1 VADGVAEQA
10 VAPVAEAKLAAAHQA
25 MLRARDLQFDFAALP
40 EPPKPPGWLEWL
52 ARALEWFSPVLK
64 WVFWGGLAA
73 IAALVLY
80 FLLRE
85 LVGVRFRRP
94 GRRGARPSAA
104 DWRPDAGRAR
114 ALLEDADRLAAEGR
128 FDEAARLLLHRSVE
142 DLEGRRPGVVRPA
155 LTSRDIAVL
164 PALPQAAKAAFIAI
178 ASAVEASFFGARPL
192 DAAAF
197 AECRR
202 AYERFAFPEAWA

>member
-1 VADGVAEQA
+1 MV
-10 VAPVAEAKLAAAHQA
+10 EAKLAAAHKA
-25 MLRARDLQFDFAALP
+25 MLADKGLQFDFAAP
-40 EPPKPPGWLEWL
+40 PPPPKPPGWLEWL
-52 ARALEWFSPVLK
+52 AKTFEWLAPLLK
-64 WVFWGGLAA
+64 WIFWAGLAA
-73 IAALVLY
+73 IVLLILY

-85 LVGVRFRRP
+85 LLGVRFQRRK
-94 GRRGARPSAA
+94 RRLERAQAA

-128 FDEAARLLLHRSVE
+128 YDEAAHLLLHRSVDE
-142 DLEGRRPGVVRPA
+142 LEGRRPGVVRPA
-155 LTSRDIAVL
+155 LTSRDIAGL
-164 PALPQAAKAAFIAI
+164 AALPPKAKAAFTAI

-197 AECRR
+197 AECRK